1 MEWCKI
7 SEDLK
12 SSYVDRVRT
21 VNNILRDLNYSWD
34 EIEVF
39 WQECIKEAKSKQEL
53 LTKNRTMNKREL
65 KAEIIRLS
73 SHYNNKYW
81 EKFPDTDSVE
91 ALSDEQKAY
100 LDQMND
106 EFADEVINLFTKNEK

>member
-39 WQECIKEAKSKQEL
+39 WQECIQEAKSKQEL

-65 KAEIIRLS
+65 KAKVVDLINES
-73 SHYNNKYW
+73 NGEYHDKYPDGLNFDDFPKEQQEFITKGT
-81 EKFPDTDSVE
+81 EKL
-91 ALSDEQKAY
+91 ASD
-100 LDQMND
+100 LIDL
-106 EFADEVINLFTKNEK
+106 ITKNEK